1 MIITTTGK
9 YFPYEIQIS
18 RDNWERMKGDIAP
31 GVAAVPPIVVY
42 RNIARHL
49 NSLPFGHERP
59 VAAGLLNMYSLQ
71 MRIFRYLSEEYFER
85 KHPPFLGQAVKGA
98 GYGFETTEMLA
109 TLESF
114 VDHFP
119 GSTVLAG
126 SETPSAFITAE
137 QRKRLLVKELLLLRL
152 AGENRAVEQ
161 FRRLLDDRA
170 LASSSP
176 YPTVM
181 AAVEKELSAGPPFHP
196 LPLPLLELLRAPLKA
211 APDSLAAQLD
221 YIREHWGDILP
232 PELLAQIVTAF
243 DIVKEEEREW
253 WGTPGPPVVPEFD
266 RIRGVTGAGYE
277 YPEYE
282 RFSPDADWMSN
293 VVLLAKMVYVW
304 LDQLSK
310 RYGYPL
316 NRLDEI
322 PDEELDRLSR
332 WGFTGLW
339 LIGIW
344 ERSPSSQRIK
354 HICGNHD
361 AVASAYS
368 LYDYVI
374 AADLGGET
382 ALDNLRERCARRG
395 IRLSADM
402 VPNHTGIY
410 SKWTQEHPDW
420 FVQLDY
426 PPYPGYRF
434 TGPDLSFSSN
444 ISIFIEDGYWNHS
457 DAAVVFKHVD
467 NHSGRVRY
475 MYHGNDGTSTPWND
489 TAQLNYLIPDVREA
503 VIQTILHVARK
514 FPIIRFDA
522 AMTLAKKHFQRLW
535 FPQPGGG
542 GGIPSRAEHAM
553 TREEFERVFPQEFW
567 REVVDRVAAEV
578 PDTLLLAEAF
588 WLMEG
593 YFVRTLGMHRVYN
606 SAFMNMLKMEENA
619 KYRQTVKNVLE
630 FNPEI
635 LKRFVNFMNNPDER
649 TAIDQFGKEGKY
661 IGAAVL
667 LVTMPGLPMIGH
679 GQIEGFREKYGME
692 YRRAYWEEE
701 PDEHLVWVHEMKIFP
716 LMRRRYLFSG
726 SAGFAFYDFF
736 AEGSVNEDVFAY
748 SNRFGHERGIVL
760 YHNRYADT
768 KGWIRTSTA
777 YAVKNEAGEQS
788 LRQTTLGEAL
798 GFSADGSVYYV
809 YRDYNSGLEYLRSG
823 RELVEQGLYVEL
835 GGYDYRA
842 FLDFREIGDDEY
854 GNWGKLLHRL
864 GNRPVPNMEDELK
877 EVKYEGLLT
886 PFRDLLDSVSPHLD
900 VLFDGSSAQMADALA
915 LLRAKMEPYLS
926 AVAHFTGV
934 RETPERLRAL
944 LARVNAAASSP
955 PVDEWLHSHLIEK
968 SNRLMLFVLLALEPL
983 GETEKGEETAGEAA
997 QRFGLLRAAEAH
1009 FRLAEEKDPSFII
1022 PWGAGREPLLL
1033 LGLLSHGGF
1042 FAAAGETRPRFLRRL
1057 FTDPA
1062 TREFLGVHW
1071 SGGEEWFSR
1080 ERLEI
1085 LLTWLVVRAI
1095 LAAACDPGERD
1106 RLPVDAALLRRE
1118 VSDLLLLAE
1127 KGGYHPEKFLS
1138 LVEAASART

>member
-1 MIITTTGK
+1 MAELK
-9 YFPYEIQIS
+9 KREYFPYEIQIS
-18 RDNWERMKGDIAP
+18 RENWERLKREIAAGA
-31 GVAAVPPIVVY
+31 GVPSIVVY
-42 RNIARHL
+42 RTVARHL
-49 NSLPFGHERP
+49 NSLPFGHEQP
-59 VAAGLLNMYSLQ
+59 VAAGLLNMYALQ
-71 MRIFRYLSEEYFER
+71 MKIFRYLTDRYFDE
-85 KHPPFLGQAVKGA
+85 KHPPLLEQAVKGA
-98 GYGFETTEMLA
+98 GYDFTDTAMLA
-109 TLESF
+109 VLESF
-114 VDHFP
+114 VGHFP
-119 GSTVLAG
+119 GGGVLAG
-126 SETPSAFITAE
+126 RETPAEFITAE
-137 QRKRLLVKELLLLRL
+137 DRKRTVVKELLLLRI
-152 AGENRAVEQ
+152 AAENRAIES
-161 FRRLLDDRA
+161 FRRLLDDRQ
-170 LASSSP
+170 LTEDSP
-176 YPTVM
+176 YREVM
-181 AAVEKELSAGPPFHP
+181 GAVETELSAGPAYQP
-196 LPLPLLELLRAPLKA
+196 LPLPLPALLRAPLQA
-211 APDSLAAQLD
+211 FPDSLAGQLE
-221 YIREHWGDILP
+221 YIRTHWAGILP
-232 PELLAQIVTAF
+232 PELLAEIVTAF

-253 WGTPGPPVVPEFD
+253 WGTPGPPTVPEFD
-266 RIRGVTGAGYE
+266 RLRGLTGAGYE

-282 RFSPDADWMSN
+282 RFSADADWMSN

-310 RYGYPL
+310 RYGYAM

-322 PDEELDRLSR
+322 PDEELDRLAR

-344 ERSPSSQRIK
+344 ERSPASQKIK

-374 AADLGGET
+374 AGDLGGEG

-434 TGPDLSFSSN
+434 TGPDLSFSSHM
-444 ISIFIEDGYWNHS
+444 SMFIEDGYWNHS
-457 DAAVVFKHVD
+457 DAAVVFKHID
-467 NHSGRVRY
+467 HGSGRVRY
-475 MYHGNDGTSTPWND
+475 IYHGNDGTSTPWND
-489 TAQLNYLIPDVREA
+489 TAQLDYLLPEVREA

-522 AMTLAKKHFQRLW
+522 AMTLAKKHYQRLW

-553 TREEFERVFPQEFW
+553 TREEFDRVFPHEFW

-701 PDEHLVWVHEMKIFP
+701 PDEHLIRVHEEKIFP

-726 SAGFAFYDFF
+726 SANFVFYDFF
-736 AEGSVNEDVFAY
+736 AGNSVNEDVFAY
-748 SNRFGHERGIVL
+748 SNRFGRERGIVV
-760 YHNRYADT
+760 YHNRFGDT
-768 KGWIRTSTA
+768 KGWIRTSTPF
-777 YAVKNEAGEQS
+777 AVKNAAGETE
-788 LRQTTLGEAL
+788 LRRTTLGEAL
-798 GFSADGSVYYV
+798 EFHPDGSRYYLF
-809 YRDYNSGLEYLRSG
+809 REYNSGLEYLRTG
-823 RELVEQGLYVEL
+823 REMAEQGLYVEL
-835 GGYDYRA
+835 GAYEYQA
-842 FLDFREIGDDEY
+842 FLDFREITDDEY
-854 GNWGKLLHRL
+854 GNWGKLWHRL
-864 GNRPVPNMEDELK
+864 EHRPVPSIEAELK
-877 EVKYEGLLT
+877 EVKYEGLLA
-886 PFRDLLDSVSPHLD
+886 PFRSLLDALLPHVD
-900 VLFDGSSAQMADALA
+900 VLVGPPSRRLTDLLA
-915 LLRAKMEPYLS
+915 LLTDRLSPYLA
-926 AVAHFTGV
+926 AVETFTG
-934 RETPERLRAL
+934 RKGAPQELRAL
-944 LARVNAAASSP
+944 LARLNAAGSAESL
-955 PVDEWLHSHLIEK
+955 DESLHALLSEK
-968 SNRLMLFVLLALEPL
+968 SNRMMLFVLLTLEPL
-983 GETEKGEETAGEAA
+983 LDEEDGAEPGGETAD
-997 QRFGLLRAAEAH
+997 RFGLLRAAEAY
-1009 FRLAEEKDPSFII
+1009 FRDAEKDPFFTC
-1022 PWGAGREPLLL
+1022 PWGTGREALLLRAILSHGRFFLGDKRERPLLL
-1033 LGLLSHGGF
+1033 QGLF
-1042 FAAAGETRPRFLRRL
+1042 RET
-1057 FTDPA
+1057 T
-1062 TREFLGVHW
+1062 TREFLAVHW
-1071 SGGEEWFSR
+1071 SGGQEWFSR

-1085 LLTWLVVRAI
+1085 LFAWLAVRALLI
-1095 LAAACDPGERD
+1095 ASSDPAERD
-1106 RLPVDAALLRRE
+1106 RVAVDGALLRRE
-1118 VSDLLLLAE
+1118 AADLLDLAE
-1127 KGGYHPEKFLS
+1127 KACYHPEAFLA
-1138 LVEAASART
+1138 LAGAAE